1 MSYEVNALVMLAT
14 DTRKRQSEAQE
25 CQSACI
31 FVVGA
36 GIHRYIGGKLNAV
49 RIFEKG

>member
-1 MSYEVNALVMLAT
+1 MSYKVNALVMLAT
-14 DTRKRQSEAQE
+14 DTRKGKSKTQE

-36 GIHRYIGGKLNAV
+36 GINRYIGGKLDAV
-49 RIFEKG
+49 RVFEKG